1 MLDGKIIVGISQG
14 DINGIGLEII
24 LKTFLEP
31 ELIDICVPV
40 LFSSQKTVGYYRR
53 VMGLEELNF
62 NTVKDLKQLNSKK
75 PNVFVCYEEEVQIE
89 MGTSTAAGGKY
100 AQISLVKA
108 CEAAKQGLI
117 DVLVTAPINK
127 HNIQSEQFKFPGHSE
142 FLASFF
148 GHEKGAMMLMC
159 SDDLKVGL
167 VTGHVPVQDIS
178 DLITQERVSDKITHF
193 IKTLKSD
200 FLIQKPKIAVLGLNP
215 HAGDNGTIGQE
226 DITIIKPVIDKLK
239 ADHLVYGPYPA
250 DGFFAAETYKKFD
263 GVLAMYHD
271 QGLIPFKTLSFNNGV
286 NFTTGLPI
294 IRTSPDH
301 GTAYDLAGKNLA
313 DPSSFRKAIY
323 MAMDI
328 YRNRKL
334 YKESS
339 ENPLKARPVNKH
351 DNQRDN

>member
-1 MLDGKIIVGISQG
+1 MFDGKIVVGISQG

-62 NTVKDLKQLNSKK
+62 NAIRDLKQLNSKK

-89 MGTSTAAGGKY
+89 MGTSTATGGKY
-100 AQISLVKA
+100 AQISLLKA
-108 CEAAKQGLI
+108 CEAAKAGLI

-142 FLASFF
+142 FLASYF
-148 GHEKGAMMLMC
+148 GYEKGAMMLMC
-159 SDDLKVGL
+159 SDSLKVGL
-167 VTGHVPVQDIS
+167 VTGHVPVQNIS
-178 DLITQERVSDKITHF
+178 SLITEERVTDKITHF

-200 FLIQKPKIAVLGLNP
+200 FLIGKPKIAVLGLNP

-226 DITIIKPVIDKLK
+226 DITVIKPVIDKLK
-239 ADHLVYGPYPA
+239 ADNLVYGPYPA

-263 GVLAMYHD
+263 GILAMYHD

-294 IRTSPDH
+294 VRTSPDH

-323 MAMDI
+323 MAIDI
-328 YRNRKL
+328 YRNRKM
-334 YKESS
+334 YKEGSA
-339 ENPLKARPVNKH
+339 NPLQARPVSKNDH
-351 DNQRDN
+351 RDN

>member
-1 MLDGKIIVGISQG
+1 MSEEKIKVGISQG

-31 ELIDICVPV
+31 ELTDICTPV

-62 NTVKDLKQLNSKK
+62 NTTKDLRQLNSKR
-75 PNVFVCYEEEVQIE
+75 PNVIICYDEEVQIE
-89 MGTSTAAGGKY
+89 MGVSTGAGGKY

-159 SDDLKVGL
+159 SDTLKIGL
-167 VTGHVPVQDIS
+167 VTGHVPVQNIS
-178 DLITQERVSDKITHF
+178 PLITEERVTDKITHF

-200 FLIQKPKIAVLGLNP
+200 FLISKPKIAVLGLNP

-226 DITIIKPVIDKLK
+226 DIKIIKPAIDKFK
-239 ADHLVYGPYPA
+239 QDNLVYGPYPA

-263 GVLAMYHD
+263 GILAMYHD

-294 IRTSPDH
+294 VRTSPDH

-313 DPSSFRKAIY
+313 DASSFRKAIY
-323 MAMDI
+323 MAIDI

-334 YKESS
+334 YKQSS
-339 ENPLKARPVNKH
+339 ANPLQSKPVGKYES
-351 DNQRDN
+351 QRDN

>member
-148 GHEKGAMMLMC
+148 GHEKG
-159 SDDLKVGL
+159 K
-167 VTGHVPVQDIS
+167 
-178 DLITQERVSDKITHF
+178 
-193 IKTLKSD
+193 
-200 FLIQKPKIAVLGLNP
+200 LGR
-215 HAGDNGTIGQE
+215 
-226 DITIIKPVIDKLK
+226 
-239 ADHLVYGPYPA
+239 
-250 DGFFAAETYKKFD
+250 
-263 GVLAMYHD
+263 
-271 QGLIPFKTLSFNNGV
+271 S
-286 NFTTGLPI
+286 
-294 IRTSPDH
+294 
-301 GTAYDLAGKNLA
+301 YD
-313 DPSSFRKAIY
+313 
-323 MAMDI
+323 
-328 YRNRKL
+328 
-334 YKESS
+334 
-339 ENPLKARPVNKH
+339 
-351 DNQRDN
+351 

>member
-1 MLDGKIIVGISQG
+1 MSEEKIRVGISQG

-31 ELIDICVPV
+31 EFVDICTPV
-40 LFSSQKTVGYYRR
+40 LFSSQKTVGYYRK
-53 VMGLEELNF
+53 VLGVEELNF
-62 NTVKDLKQLNSKK
+62 NIIRDLKQLNHRK

-89 MGTSTAAGGKY
+89 MGTSTATGGKY
-100 AQISLVKA
+100 AQISLIKA

-127 HNIQSEQFKFPGHSE
+127 YNIQSEQFKFPGHSE

-167 VTGHVPVQDIS
+167 VTGHVPVQNIS
-178 DLITQERVSDKITHF
+178 SLITEERVTDKITHF
-193 IKTLKSD
+193 IKTLKQD
-200 FLIQKPKIAVLGLNP
+200 FLIPKPKIAVLGLNP

-226 DITIIKPVIDKLK
+226 DITVIKPVIDKLK
-239 ADHLVYGPYPA
+239 ADNLVYGPFPA
-250 DGFFAAETYKKFD
+250 DGFFATEAYKKFD

-294 IRTSPDH
+294 VRTSPDH

-313 DPSSFRKAIY
+313 DAGSFRKAIY
-323 MAMDI
+323 MAIDI
-328 YRNRKL
+328 YRNRKM
-334 YKESS
+334 YKAGSA
-339 ENPLKARPVNKH
+339 NPLQSRPVTKYESH
-351 DNQRDN
+351 RDN